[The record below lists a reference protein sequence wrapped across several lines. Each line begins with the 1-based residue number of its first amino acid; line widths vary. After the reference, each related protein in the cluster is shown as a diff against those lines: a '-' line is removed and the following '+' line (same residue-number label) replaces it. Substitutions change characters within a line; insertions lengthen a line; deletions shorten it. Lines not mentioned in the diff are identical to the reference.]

1 MEKILS
7 CFASTWYG
15 IFTCV
20 SMYWH
25 YWILYKENISIF
37 ELISE
42 SWQVFRE
49 NILVTFF
56 LPTSLC
62 EYYFS
67 PYGFYRIIWIILFIC
82 LYLKFISSILLPYAF
97 LPYSLISLTIQ
108 KRLKISVWRNVTE
121 FYEYSNLGFFLCFI
135 SIK

>member
-7 CFASTWYG
+7 CFASTRYG

-82 LYLKFISSILLPYAF
+82 LYLKFISS
-97 LPYSLISLTIQ
+97 
-108 KRLKISVWRNVTE
+108 KRLERLLYPKNETIKIR
-121 FYEYSNLGFFLCFI
+121 GFLEIKSMTLYFWKRELCDCRL
-135 SIK
+135 IKYL